1 METETFESRIGIA
14 EPAKSVRLQSARAGS
29 LFYGIATSEISAI
42 VSWQEPTPLP
52 NAPPAVLGVVSIHG
66 SMFTVFH
73 LAELTSDNGAVEK
86 SVRQIVALRGDEQ
99 LALAVDEIGEIVE
112 LEREEIPTLDGFIG
126 GSVTRNGVTLKIL
139 NLKEIFPTA
148 IQGRERRRRRF

>member
-1 METETFESRIGIA
+1 
-14 EPAKSVRLQSARAGS
+14 
-29 LFYGIATSEISAI
+29 LFYGINKEEISAI

-66 SMFTVFH
+66 SMFTVFD
-73 LAELTSDNGAVEK
+73 LAELTSDSAAVQK
-86 SVRQIVALRGDEQ
+86 SVRQIIALRGDEQ
-99 LALAVDEIGEIVE
+99 LALAVDKVGEVVE
-112 LEREEIPTLDGFIG
+112 LEPEEVPALDGLIG
-126 GSVTRNGVTLKIL
+126 GSVTRNGVELNIL

>member
-14 EPAKSVRLQSARAGS
+14 EPDKSMRLRVARAGS
-29 LFYGIATSEISAI
+29 LFYGIATDEISAI

-52 NAPPAVLGVVSIHG
+52 NAPAAVLGVVSIHG

-73 LAELTSDNGAVEK
+73 LAELTSDNSAVEK
-86 SVRQIVALRGDEQ
+86 SARQIIALRGDEQ
-99 LALAVDEIGEIVE
+99 LALAVDEVGEIVAVE
-112 LEREEIPTLDGFIG
+112 SEDVRNVDGLIG
-126 GSVTRNGVTLKIL
+126 GSVTGNGVTLKIL
-139 NLKEIFPTA
+139 NLKELFPTA

>member
-14 EPAKSVRLQSARAGS
+14 EPARSVRLQIARAGS
-29 LFYGIATSEISAI
+29 LFYGISTSEISAI

-73 LAELTSDNGAVEK
+73 LAELTSDNGDVEK
-86 SVRQIVALRGDEQ
+86 SARQLIALRGDEQ
-99 LALAVDEIGEIVE
+99 LALAVDEVGEIVE
-112 LEREEIPTLDGFIG
+112 LEREEVPTLDGLIG